1 MLTKN
6 IRFKNF
12 KFNKDDKKIKKDLK
26 NLLNKKSEIIRSLT
40 PNYKYAYSKK
50 LINKIKTKT
59 PVKIIGM
66 GGSILGSQAIFDF
79 LK

>member
-26 NLLNKKSEIIRSLT
+26 ILLNTKSEIIRSLT
-40 PNYKYAYSKK
+40 PHYKYAYSKK
-50 LINKIKTKT
+50 LIKKIKKK
-59 PVKIIGM
+59 PQ
-66 GGSILGSQAIFDF
+66 SILLVWEDLYLGPKLFMIF
-79 LK
+79 

>member
-26 NLLNKKSEIIRSLT
+26 ILLNTKSEIIRSLT
-40 PNYKYAYSKK
+40 PH
-50 LINKIKTKT
+50 
-59 PVKIIGM
+59 
-66 GGSILGSQAIFDF
+66 
-79 LK
+79 